1 MMNLVPMTIVL
12 LLLAQCQ
19 LFTATSI
26 AERKTAQDNTDRN
39 LITALNAREDKR
51 KCKGEGQ
58 GCFHT
63 AECCDNLYCRQS
75 FKSICAKKP
84 YWMERK

>member
-1 MMNLVPMTIVL
+1 MNLVSMSIIL

-19 LFTATSI
+19 LFAATSI
-26 AERKTAQDNTDRN
+26 AERKTAQDNTDLN
-39 LITALNAREDKR
+39 LITDLNAREDKP

-63 AECCDNLYCRQS
+63 AECCDTYYCRQS
-75 FKSICAKKP
+75 FKSVCEIG
-84 YWMERK
+84 